1 MVTAHTLRTCTYPAT
16 TLTYL
21 TEETEEITT
30 ELCFSG
36 NAWIAF
42 KTFNLLLFLLYMAVW
57 S

>member
-1 MVTAHTLRTCTYPAT
+1 MVSAHTLRTCTYPAT